1 MPIHDPGYR
10 PWRGQSTSP
19 GSRWLVVAHTGIQR
33 AWRSSWLKR
42 LLLLAWLPGAS
53 LGLLVFLYEQMQVQD
68 DISARAIQ
76 GMVVNVLEVP
86 ESAREQFRDFGGVLA
101 RRELSPGEERHLFWS
116 LLLLNLF
123 RRSQPL
129 ILLQVVG
136 LIAPPLISQ
145 DIRSRA
151 FLLYFSRPLSP
162 FQYILGKCSVV
173 LFYSLLITL
182 APALLLFVAGVLLS
196 PGFDVLAAT
205 WDLPLRILVAA
216 AVITVPGTLLA
227 LTLSSLTT
235 ESRFAAAGWF
245 AVWIFGWLLRATAG
259 LFSAAGPDSL
269 VWNLSL
275 YHVTTDVAGRV
286 LDPNFL
292 APGFGLQV
300 VLLGVLCAV
309 SLAVLYRR
317 VCAPLQA

>member
-10 PWRGQSTSP
+10 GWEGVTTSV
-19 GSRWLVVAHTGIQR
+19 GSRWLVVAETGIRR

-42 LLLLAWLPGAS
+42 LLLLAWLPGVS
-53 LGLLVFLYEQMQVQD
+53 LGFLVFLYEQAQVKQD
-68 DISARAIQ
+68 VSAMAVQ
-76 GMVVNVLEVP
+76 GVVQHILEVP
-86 ESAREQFRDFGGVLA
+86 EVARERFSDIGGVLA
-101 RRELSPGEERHLFWS
+101 RRSLSPGEERHLFWS

-129 ILLQVVG
+129 LLLQVVG

-145 DIRSRA
+145 DVRSRA
-151 FLLYFSRPLSP
+151 FLLYFSRPITPL
-162 FQYILGKCSVV
+162 QYILGKCSVV

-182 APALLLFVAGVLLS
+182 APALLLFVAGVLFS
-196 PGFDVLAAT
+196 PGLDVLAAT
-205 WDLPLRILVAA
+205 WDLPLRILLAA
-216 AVITVPGTLLA
+216 VVITVPGTLLA
-227 LTLSSLTT
+227 LALSSLTT

-245 AVWIFGWLLRATAG
+245 AVWIFGWLLRQTAG
-259 LFSAAGPDSL
+259 LFSAAGPESL

-275 YHVTTDVAGRV
+275 FHVTTDVAGRV

-292 APGFGLQV
+292 APGLELQL
-300 VLLGVLCAV
+300 VLLFVLCAV

-317 VCAPLQA
+317 VCAPLQV

>member
-1 MPIHDPGYR
+1 VPIHDPGYR
-10 PWRGQSTSP
+10 TWQGHTTPAA
-19 GSRWLVVAHTGIQR
+19 SRWLVVAEAGIQR

-42 LLLLAWLPGAS
+42 ILLLAWLPGVS
-53 LGLLVFLYEQMQVQD
+53 LGLLVFLYEQMQAQD
-68 DISARAIQ
+68 DVSSKAIQ
-76 GMVVNVLEVP
+76 GVVLNVLEVP
-86 ESAREQFRDFGGVLA
+86 QSAREQFQDFGGVLA
-101 RRELSPGEERHLFWS
+101 RRNLSPGEERHLFWS

-129 ILLQVVG
+129 LLLQVVG

-151 FLLYFSRPLSP
+151 FLLYFSRPLAP
-162 FQYILGKCSVV
+162 LQYILGKCSVV

-182 APALLLFVAGVLLS
+182 APALLLFVVGVLLS
-196 PGFDVLAAT
+196 PGLDVLAAT
-205 WDLPLRILVAA
+205 WDLPLRILGAA

-227 LTLSSLTT
+227 LALSSLTT

-245 AVWIFGWLLRATAG
+245 AIWIFGWLLRQTAG

-275 YHVTTDVAGRV
+275 FHVTTDVAGRV

-292 APGFGLQV
+292 APGFGFQV

-309 SLAVLYRR
+309 SLAVLHRR
-317 VCAPLQA
+317 VCAPLQV

>member
-10 PWRGQSTSP
+10 PWRGQTTAT
-19 GSRWLVVAHTGIQR
+19 GLRWLVVAETGIQR

-53 LGLLVFLYEQMQVQD
+53 LGLLVFMYEQAQVQD
-68 DISARAIQ
+68 DVSAKAIQ
-76 GMVVNVLEVP
+76 GMVLNVLEVP
-86 ESAREQFRDFGGVLA
+86 QSAREQFRDIGGVLA
-101 RRELSPGEERHLFWS
+101 RRNLSPGEERHLFWS

-129 ILLQVVG
+129 LLLQVVG

-145 DIRSRA
+145 DVRSRA

-162 FQYILGKCSVV
+162 LQYILGKCLVV
-173 LFYSLLITL
+173 LFYALLITL
-182 APALLLFVAGVLLS
+182 APALLLFVAGVLFS
-196 PGFDVLAAT
+196 PGPEVLLAT
-205 WDLPLRILVAA
+205 WDLPLRILLAA
-216 AVITVPGTLLA
+216 AVITVPSTLLA
-227 LTLSSLTT
+227 LALSSLTT

-245 AVWIFGWLLRATAG
+245 AVWIFGWLLRQTAG

-275 YHVTTDVAGRV
+275 FHVTTDVAGRV
-286 LDPNFL
+286 LDPNFRV
-292 APGFGLQV
+292 PGLELQV

-317 VCAPLQA
+317 VCAPLQV

>member
-1 MPIHDPGYR
+1 
-10 PWRGQSTSP
+10 
-19 GSRWLVVAHTGIQR
+19 VVAETGIQR

-53 LGLLVFLYEQMQVQD
+53 LGLLVFMYEQAQVQD
-68 DISARAIQ
+68 DVSAKAIQ
-76 GMVVNVLEVP
+76 GMVLNVLEVP
-86 ESAREQFRDFGGVLA
+86 QSAREQFRDIGGVLA
-101 RRELSPGEERHLFWS
+101 RRNLSPGEERHLFWS

-129 ILLQVVG
+129 LLLQVVG

-145 DIRSRA
+145 DVRSRA

-162 FQYILGKCSVV
+162 LQYILGKCLVV
-173 LFYSLLITL
+173 LFYALLITL
-182 APALLLFVAGVLLS
+182 APALLLFVAGVLFS
-196 PGFDVLAAT
+196 PGPEVLVAT
-205 WDLPLRILVAA
+205 WDLPLRILLAA
-216 AVITVPGTLLA
+216 AVITVPSTLLA
-227 LTLSSLTT
+227 LALSSLTT

-245 AVWIFGWLLRATAG
+245 AVWIFGWLLRQTAG

-275 YHVTTDVAGRV
+275 FHVTTDVAGRV
-286 LDPNFL
+286 LDPNFRV
-292 APGFGLQV
+292 PGLELQV

-317 VCAPLQA
+317 VCAPLQV

>member
-10 PWRGQSTSP
+10 PWRGQTTAT
-19 GSRWLVVAHTGIQR
+19 GLRWLVVAETGIQR

-53 LGLLVFLYEQMQVQD
+53 LGLLVFMYEQAQVQD
-68 DISARAIQ
+68 DVSAKAIQ
-76 GMVVNVLEVP
+76 GMVLNVLEVP
-86 ESAREQFRDFGGVLA
+86 QSAREQFRDIGGVLA
-101 RRELSPGEERHLFWS
+101 RRNLSPGEERHLFWS

-129 ILLQVVG
+129 LLLQVVG

-145 DIRSRA
+145 DVRSRA

-162 FQYILGKCSVV
+162 LQYILGKCLVV
-173 LFYSLLITL
+173 LFYALLITL
-182 APALLLFVAGVLLS
+182 APALLLFAAGVLFS
-196 PGFDVLAAT
+196 PGAEVLLAT
-205 WDLPLRILVAA
+205 WDLPLRILLAA
-216 AVITVPGTLLA
+216 AVITVPSTLLA
-227 LTLSSLTT
+227 LALSSLTT

-245 AVWIFGWLLRATAG
+245 AVWIFGWLLRQTAG

-275 YHVTTDVAGRV
+275 FHVTTDVAGRV
-286 LDPNFL
+286 LDPNFRV
-292 APGFGLQV
+292 PGLELQV

-317 VCAPLQA
+317 VCAPLQV

>member
-10 PWRGQSTSP
+10 PWRGQTTAT
-19 GSRWLVVAHTGIQR
+19 GLRWLVVAETGIQR

-53 LGLLVFLYEQMQVQD
+53 LGLLVFMYEQAQVQD
-68 DISARAIQ
+68 DVSAKAIQ
-76 GMVVNVLEVP
+76 GMVLNVLEVP
-86 ESAREQFRDFGGVLA
+86 QSAREQFRDIGGVLA
-101 RRELSPGEERHLFWS
+101 RRNLSPGEERHLFWS

-129 ILLQVVG
+129 LLLQVVG

-145 DIRSRA
+145 DVRSRA

-162 FQYILGKCSVV
+162 LQYILGKCLVV
-173 LFYSLLITL
+173 LFYALLITL
-182 APALLLFVAGVLLS
+182 APALLLFVAGVLFS
-196 PGFDVLAAT
+196 PGPEVLVAT
-205 WDLPLRILVAA
+205 WDLPLRILLAA
-216 AVITVPGTLLA
+216 AVITVPSTLLA
-227 LTLSSLTT
+227 LALSSLTT

-245 AVWIFGWLLRATAG
+245 AVWIFGWLLRQTAG

-275 YHVTTDVAGRV
+275 FHVTTDVAGRV
-286 LDPNFL
+286 LDPNFRV
-292 APGFGLQV
+292 PGLELQV

-317 VCAPLQA
+317 VCAPLQV